1 MTPSAQSAPVEAQA
15 APSLTISPLSETDGT
30 AEFTLACLWRPDIDE
45 SRWQAFLRAW
55 RSAPES
61 RGILTARNQRGGV
74 LGFVPWWRQPDLEHG
89 EILWAGPFVV
99 RELGGR
105 PLVRDSLTAALE
117 TLARQDGLKLR
128 LTNDP

>member
-1 MTPSAQSAPVEAQA
+1 MTSSATPAFAEASQAPQLSIA
-15 APSLTISPLSETDGT
+15 PLSEADAT
-30 AEFTLACLWRPDIDE
+30 AEFSLACLWRPDLDE
-45 SRWQAFLRAW
+45 SRWQAFLQAW

-99 RELGGR
+99 REMGRR
-105 PLVRDSLTAALE
+105 PLVRDSLTRALDD
-117 TLARQDGLKLR
+117 LSNQLGVGLR
-128 LTNDP
+128 LTNDA